1 MNFSVI
7 FAEIIKF
14 SIEIINPRNK
24 INPILHF
31 PTKANNKNKTTP
43 VIKSL
48 LATDFTINFRSLAI
62 LIS

>member
-48 LATDFTINFRSLAI
+48 LATDFTLD
-62 LIS
+62 L